1 MTSLGPATELFG
13 RVAFHLSQMQPFFPM
28 YLHLILSALF
38 PIFTGAHASL
48 SRPSSAAK
56 PPKRDKARDKAGE
69 EEEDDEEKQTRME
82 GLSPSDAIM
91 FPLLAGATLSGL
103 YFLIKWLQ
111 DAALLN
117 KIINWYFSG
126 FAVFSVGRLATDC
139 LVLLRGLAF
148 PRYYLDRGVI
158 WRVSDTERR
167 AVSDNSQDVEG
178 KSRTSPLPGIFSR
191 IPLPVT
197 LNSLLWIIR
206 TQLSQRLAIRLHIRS
221 IVSGKL
227 LMGAVGLLGAFI
239 GLSCVAYFNFVSR
252 PWFLTN
258 ILGFAFAYSALQFMS
273 PTTFATGSLILGA
286 LFLYDVYFVFYTP
299 MMVTVAKELD
309 VPIKLL
315 FPRPAP
321 EGAPPDQLNLS
332 MLGLGDIV
340 LPGIVIG
347 LALRFDLY
355 MHYLKKQQR
364 RQIVN
369 LISEKEDKTTD
380 PADQNQ
386 DVEDIEETK
395 WEVLKAPYTSVS
407 GRWGDRFWSLSWG
420 GLFLPAFAK
429 NVSTG
434 VWSADSV
441 SFSKPYFYA
450 AIFGYILGMCV
461 TLIVMQIADHAQP
474 ALLYLVP
481 GVLGSVWLTGL
492 IKGEA
497 KDMWTYDETAE
508 EEKSEEEKENKTG
521 KGGDGSDERKSSRR
535 GFFSSG
541 TRQKQADAMEKAMGK
556 YIDKDDDEEESTA
569 AKNEHEDELP
579 KSELG
584 NEENSMIGSAKG
596 SNEDFFSRD
605 RSNELIFFSVSLR
618 PSRTRNSDTAKATSR
633 PESPESHRDERAT
646 ERAVGSTASGIPPSA
661 PDGPRVQRRQV
672 NGEPSG
678 KRQRVS

>member
-1 MTSLGPATELFG
+1 MTSLGPAAEFFG

-38 PIFTGAHASL
+38 PIITGAHASL

-56 PPKRDKARDKAGE
+56 PPKRNKAKDKAEE
-69 EEEDDEEKQTRME
+69 EEEDEEEKQTRME

-111 DAALLN
+111 DAVLLN

-139 LVLLRGLAF
+139 LVLLRGLVF
-148 PRYYLDRGVI
+148 PRYYLDQGVI
-158 WRVSDTERR
+158 WRVSDTERK
-167 AVSDNSQDVEG
+167 AISHDSQEAEA
-178 KSRTSPLPGIFSR
+178 KSRASPLPGIFSR
-191 IPLPVT
+191 MPIPLTP
-197 LNSLLWIIR
+197 NNLLWSIR
-206 TQLSQRLAIRLHIRS
+206 TQLLQRLDIRLHIRS

-227 LMGAVGLLGAFI
+227 LMGAIGLLGALI

-273 PTTFATGSLILGA
+273 PTTFATGSLILAA
-286 LFLYDVYFVFYTP
+286 LFLYDIYFVFYTP

-364 RQIVN
+364 KQIVDPT
-369 LISEKEDKTTD
+369 SEKEDNTMD
-380 PADQNQ
+380 VVDQNQ
-386 DVEDIEETK
+386 NAGEIEAR

-407 GRWGDRFWSLSWG
+407 GRWGDRFWSLSWS

-429 NVSTG
+429 NVRAG
-434 VWSADSV
+434 AWSADSV
-441 SFSKPYFYA
+441 SFPKPYFYA
-450 AIFGYILGMCV
+450 ALSGYIVGMWV
-461 TLIVMQIADHAQP
+461 TLIVMQVADHAQP

-481 GVLGSVWLTGL
+481 GVLGSVWLMGL
-492 IKGEA
+492 IRGEI

-508 EEKSEEEKENKTG
+508 EEESEKEKENKIG
-521 KGGDGSDERKSSRR
+521 KEGDSLDKRKSSRKS
-535 GFFSSG
+535 FFSSG
-541 TRQKQADAMEKAMGK
+541 TRQKQADAMEKAIGK
-556 YIDKDDDEEESTA
+556 YVDKDDDEEKTAA
-569 AKNEHEDELP
+569 AKNEHEDKLQE
-579 KSELG
+579 SELA
-584 NEENSMIGSAKG
+584 NEESPTTGSAKG
-596 SNEDFFSRD
+596 SSEDFFSHD

-618 PSRTRNSDTAKATSR
+618 PSRAQNVDSAKDSSR
-633 PESPESHRDERAT
+633 PGSSERHRDEHAP
-646 ERAVGSTASGIPPSA
+646 ESSAGNTASGIPPSA